1 LRLLERESDEVAGV
15 RLYSCSSED
24 WVEAFDEAKDIQ
36 FSPTSRE
43 LVLTLKAGGLKVV
56 SLQDPQEPVHIW
68 SDPAAE
74 LAYDGDF
81 SRDGSKL
88 LVELVEG
95 DAAEPTIHAVDL
107 SDPSQ
112 PFVYSLRLPTTA
124 QIVESG
130 ESAILAWSTW
140 AYDEPRDLLWQTLLP
155 ESLAAPVVVLS
166 DATDDLTRFYD
177 APVDAG
183 SVLLGRSSDTGTAL
197 SLLRYDDISF
207 EETLIAEL
215 PGTIWRTAWS
225 PDGHGLA
232 VQITGVAIDTKVWW
246 VTFSQAGEPSQPRLL
261 AGESLGVS
269 IQPWP

>member
-1 LRLLERESDEVAGV
+1 
-15 RLYSCSSED
+15 
-24 WVEAFDEAKDIQ
+24 
-36 FSPTSRE
+36 
-43 LVLTLKAGGLKVV
+43 LKVV
-56 SLQDPQEPVHIW
+56 SLQDPQEPAHIW

-74 LAYDGDF
+74 LAYGGDF

-95 DAAEPTIHAVDL
+95 DAAEATIHAVDL

-112 PFVYSLRLPTTA
+112 PFAYSLRLPATA
-124 QIVESG
+124 EIVESG

-140 AYDEPRDLLWQTLLP
+140 VTDEPRDLLWQTLLP
-155 ESLAAPVVVLS
+155 ESKAAPVVVLS
-166 DATDDLTRFYD
+166 DATDDLTHFYG

-197 SLLRYDDISF
+197 SLLRYDGISF
-207 EETLIAEL
+207 EEALIAEL
-215 PGTIWRTAWS
+215 PGTIWKMAWS

-246 VTFSQAGEPSQPRLL
+246 VTFSESGEPSKPRLL